1 MSLSSSSSSSY
12 SLSNINPKLL
22 RRIYRA
28 CRPSNNE
35 PNLALNLEICDYVN
49 AKQGST
55 TRDAAIAVVKLI
67 SQRDPQTSELAIA
80 LLDNL
85 IKNCGYPFHLQISRK
100 EFLNELV
107 KRFPE
112 RPPIR
117 YTRVQR
123 LILAQ
128 IEEWYQTICKTSK
141 YKDDFGYIKDMHRL
155 LGHKGYV
162 FPEVKVEDQ
171 AVLNPSDTLK
181 SLEELQKEE
190 AIVHS
195 AKLQE
200 LIRRGKPQ
208 DLQEANKLMKIMA
221 GFKDDNVQEN
231 KKQVNDDIA
240 RLKRKVEILAEMLNT
255 IQNSGTSIDDSNE
268 AIVDLYSSIKSSQPI
283 VTKIIGEEN
292 ENEDRVQ
299 ELLGLNDNINSVV
312 TKFQLLKGGNVDE
325 ASKISVSGG
334 SGATGS
340 KSGGELNLIDFDD
353 DDDANGAN
361 PVEDQGYNDLLSDL
375 ANLAFTTPNP
385 TTTSTSNTLNDLNI
399 FGSGG
404 SIALGNSFNIPSHSA
419 STTPLQ
425 QPKPTTLGNDFDLLG
440 SSGLN
445 SPSPQLQSNTSL
457 DPFGL
462 NFPSSTPNQ
471 IQTSVNQQQ
480 TKSNILVNQSQ
491 NLKVE
496 IGVLPNSSS
505 QLFRGKVILSNPG
518 SSTLNQLKFLIA
530 VPKSCKLDLKPQ
542 SGETLYGFANNGV
555 TQDFVIENSQNKS
568 LKIKWKV
575 EYVISGNKIEETGV
589 NVLNE

>member
-1 MSLSSSSSSSY
+1 MSLSSSSSY

-28 CRPSNNE
+28 CRPTNNE

-55 TRDAAIAVVKLI
+55 PRDAAIAVVKLI

-85 IKNCGYPFHLQISRK
+85 VKNCGYPFHLQISRK

-112 RPPIR
+112 RPPLR
-117 YTRVQR
+117 YSRVQR

-155 LGHKGYV
+155 LGHKGYI
-162 FPEVKVEDQ
+162 FPEVKVEDA

-181 SLEELQKEE
+181 SLEDLQKEE

-231 KKQVNDDIA
+231 KKQVTDDIA

-255 IQNSGTSIDDSNE
+255 IQNSGGKIDDSNE
-268 AIVDLYSSIKSSQPI
+268 AIIDLYSSVKSSQPI
-283 VTKIIGEEN
+283 VTKIIEE
-292 ENEDRVQ
+292 EHDDEGKVQ

-312 TKFQLLKGGNVDE
+312 TKFQLFKGGKVDE

-334 SGATGS
+334 AAAS
-340 KSGGELNLIDFDD
+340 KAAAELNLIDFDD
-353 DDDANGAN
+353 DDVGTNQAD
-361 PVEDQGYNDLLSDL
+361 DQGYNDLLSDL
-375 ANLAFTTPNP
+375 ANLAFTPAPASGTAS
-385 TTTSTSNTLNDLNI
+385 STGGSSNSNDLLNI

-404 SIALGNSFNIPSHSA
+404 SIALGGNNSIPSHSA

-425 QPKPTTLGNDFDLLG
+425 QPKPTTNSSSNDFDLLG
-440 SSGLN
+440 SAGLN

-462 NFPSSTPNQ
+462 NFPSSTPSQ
-471 IQTSVNQQQ
+471 IQASAP
-480 TKSNILVNQSQ
+480 KSNLLINQSN
-491 NLKVE
+491 NLKIE
-496 IGVLPNSSS
+496 IGVLPNSTS
-505 QLFRGKVILSNPG
+505 QLFKGKVLLSNP
-518 SSTLNQLKFLIA
+518 SASTLNQLKFLIA
-530 VPKSCKLDLKPQ
+530 VPKSCKLELKPQ
-542 SGETLYGFANNGV
+542 TSETLFGFANNGIS
-555 TQDFVIENSQNKS
+555 QDFTIENPQSKQ

-575 EYVISGNKIEETGV
+575 EYAVGGAKSEETGV
-589 NVLNE
+589 SILNE